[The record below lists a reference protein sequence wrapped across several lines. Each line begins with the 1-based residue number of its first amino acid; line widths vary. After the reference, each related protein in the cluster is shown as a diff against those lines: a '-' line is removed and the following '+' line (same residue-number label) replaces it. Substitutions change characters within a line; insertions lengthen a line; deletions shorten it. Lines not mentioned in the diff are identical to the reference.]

1 MLIKKKL
8 FTKILKIS
16 FLQYLK
22 KPKGQLIYTII
33 NDTQRLEYIFSNP
46 FYMLFSDLF
55 DLVWISIFLLI
66 VDPIILAL
74 LITIAPLVYIAS
86 IKTGKVQKKVA
97 ENIQK
102 IDADLTTNLEQTLSG
117 FETIK
122 AFNGEKYEEHNFFNK
137 VNESF
142 QNRIKA
148 AKSLSFFYPLEG
160 MLRVA
165 GISIVVLYAIYK
177 VNYGLI
183 QIGMIAVLIDY
194 SNRFYHPIRNI
205 AQYYQTIQAGI
216 VSAKRISDFF
226 DMQEEQDLPREI
238 VDHKEYLKDKIVFD
252 NVSLTINDNKIIEN
266 FSFFCCTG
274 DIVLI
279 RVNSG
284 CGKTSLLRILLGFY
298 PIENDKI
305 YLNGRDINSFD
316 KHTLRENISYAS
328 QSVFLKNDSILN
340 NIIYPDNK
348 YHSVNEIHEI
358 LDTLNLNYKNVNE
371 IIGEEGKN
379 LSGGERGRIAF
390 ARALKKQAGIIILDE
405 ITAALD
411 KKNEDLIIDAL
422 VKTKKDR
429 RMIFI
434 VSHSNNLNLL
444 KIADKVIDF

>member
-1 MLIKKKL
+1 MRRFPQGKYFLKGEIKLKEIIDIIKKSGISIYLLLICLILSITSSFLAVLPAQFLGFVITALSGGGDAVLIGSLLKKIVYNTMLDNNYKLAIAGIVLFFIFSFIFTIFRNFYCYFVTIVSEKIIVLIKKKL

-102 IDADLTTNLEQTLSG
+102 IDADLTTNLEQTLNG

-274 DIVLI
+274 DIV
-279 RVNSG
+279 
-284 CGKTSLLRILLGFY
+284 Y
-298 PIENDKI
+298 
-305 YLNGRDINSFD
+305 
-316 KHTLRENISYAS
+316 
-328 QSVFLKNDSILN
+328 
-340 NIIYPDNK
+340 
-348 YHSVNEIHEI
+348 
-358 LDTLNLNYKNVNE
+358 NVPM
-371 IIGEEGKN
+371 
-379 LSGGERGRIAF
+379 
-390 ARALKKQAGIIILDE
+390 D
-405 ITAALD
+405 
-411 KKNEDLIIDAL
+411 
-422 VKTKKDR
+422 
-429 RMIFI
+429 
-434 VSHSNNLNLL
+434 
-444 KIADKVIDF
+444 

>member
-1 MLIKKKL
+1 MKNCLD
-8 FTKILKIS
+8 
-16 FLQYLK
+16 
-22 KPKGQLIYTII
+22 KG
-33 NDTQRLEYIFSNP
+33 DT
-46 FYMLFSDLF
+46 
-55 DLVWISIFLLI
+55 
-66 VDPIILAL
+66 
-74 LITIAPLVYIAS
+74 
-86 IKTGKVQKKVA
+86 
-97 ENIQK
+97 
-102 IDADLTTNLEQTLSG
+102 
-117 FETIK
+117 
-122 AFNGEKYEEHNFFNK
+122 
-137 VNESF
+137 
-142 QNRIKA
+142 
-148 AKSLSFFYPLEG
+148 
-160 MLRVA
+160 
-165 GISIVVLYAIYK
+165 
-177 VNYGLI
+177 
-183 QIGMIAVLIDY
+183 
-194 SNRFYHPIRNI
+194 
-205 AQYYQTIQAGI
+205 
-216 VSAKRISDFF
+216 
-226 DMQEEQDLPREI
+226 
-238 VDHKEYLKDKIVFD
+238 
-252 NVSLTINDNKIIEN
+252 
-266 FSFFCCTG
+266 
-274 DIVLI
+274 IVLI

-358 LDTLNLNYKNVNE
+358 LDALNLNYKNVNE

>member
-1 MLIKKKL
+1 VRRFPQGKYFLKGEIKLKEIIDIIKKSGISIYLLLICLILSITSSFLAVLPAQFLGFVITALSGGGDAVLIGSLLKKIVYNTMLDNNYKLAIAGIVLFFIFSFIFTIFRNFYCYFVTIVSEKIIVLIKKKL

-102 IDADLTTNLEQTLSG
+102 IDADLTTNLEQTLNG

-274 DIVLI
+274 DIV
-279 RVNSG
+279 
-284 CGKTSLLRILLGFY
+284 Y
-298 PIENDKI
+298 
-305 YLNGRDINSFD
+305 
-316 KHTLRENISYAS
+316 
-328 QSVFLKNDSILN
+328 
-340 NIIYPDNK
+340 
-348 YHSVNEIHEI
+348 
-358 LDTLNLNYKNVNE
+358 NVPM
-371 IIGEEGKN
+371 
-379 LSGGERGRIAF
+379 
-390 ARALKKQAGIIILDE
+390 D
-405 ITAALD
+405 
-411 KKNEDLIIDAL
+411 
-422 VKTKKDR
+422 
-429 RMIFI
+429 
-434 VSHSNNLNLL
+434 
-444 KIADKVIDF
+444 